1 MEPTFG
7 IEEEFVLLD
16 PVTLTAVDGG
26 PEAIA
31 ALHAAGA
38 GVVDNEF
45 FPSQVEFASPVLSTA
60 TEAWDQIRGFRRR
73 LAEWADEAG
82 LIAAGT
88 GTPFRVR
95 KHFGVSGIERYE
107 RIARDVAGIT
117 PDHQINGLHV
127 HVAIP
132 DAEFG
137 IRVSNGIRGWL
148 PTLLALAS
156 NSPFWQG
163 DDTGFDSWRAI
174 HGRRWTTH
182 GVPPVF
188 RDAAEHQRTLD
199 ALWGIGASSD
209 HGTINWNVRL
219 SVHYPTIEIR
229 VFDSQLDGRSSVALA
244 LITRALVTSVS
255 EQAVPSPEID
265 ITDAAFWH
273 AARYGVGST
282 LVHPFTGRLVPAAEV
297 LGVLDE
303 LTRPHLSEASAR
315 AFVDDLL
322 QRIARNGSGAAR
334 QRQAFSAGQG
344 ELAELYR
351 RELGGGGA

>member
-1 MEPTFG
+1 MQPTFG

-16 PVTLTAVDGG
+16 PVTLTAVDRG
-26 PEAIA
+26 PEAIS

-38 GVVDNEF
+38 GVVDKEF

-60 TEAWDQIRGFRRR
+60 AEAWNEIRGFRRR
-73 LAEWADEAG
+73 LAAWADEAG

-95 KHFGVSGIERYE
+95 KHFGVSGVERYA
-107 RIARDVAGIT
+107 RIARDIAGLT

-137 IRVSNGIRGWL
+137 VRVSNALRPWL

-163 DDTGFDSWRAI
+163 DDTGFHSWRAI

-182 GVPPVF
+182 SVPPFF

-199 ALWGIGASSD
+199 ALRGIGASSD
-209 HGTINWNVRL
+209 HGTINWNIRL
-219 SVHYPTIEIR
+219 SAHYPTIEVR

-244 LITRALVTSVS
+244 LITRALAVS
-255 EQAVPSPEID
+255 ASDQATPSPEID
-265 ITDAAFWH
+265 ITDAALWH

-303 LTRPHLSEASAR
+303 LARPHLSEASAR

-322 QRIARNGSGAAR
+322 QRTARNGSGAAR
-334 QRQAFSAGQG
+334 QRQASLAGQG
-344 ELAELYR
+344 ELADLYR
-351 RELGGGGA
+351 RELDGDGA

>member
-1 MEPTFG
+1 MQPTFG

-16 PVTLTAVDGG
+16 PVTLTAVDRG

-31 ALHAAGA
+31 ALHIAGA
-38 GVVDNEF
+38 GVVDREF
-45 FPSQVEFASPVLSTA
+45 FPSQVEFASPVLSSA
-60 TEAWDQIRGFRRR
+60 DEAWDEVRGFRRR
-73 LAEWADEAG
+73 LGLWADEAG
-82 LIAAGT
+82 VIAAGT

-95 KHFGVSGIERYE
+95 KHFGVSSTDRYT
-107 RIARDVAGIT
+107 RIARDIAGIT

-127 HVAIP
+127 HVGIP
-132 DAEFG
+132 DAESG
-137 IRVSNGIRGWL
+137 VRASNALRAWL

-188 RDAAEHQRTLD
+188 RDATEHQRTLD
-199 ALWGIGASSD
+199 ALRGIGASSD

-244 LITRALVTSVS
+244 LITRALVVAAAD
-255 EQAVPSPEID
+255 QPSASSDID
-265 ITDAAFWH
+265 ITDAALWH

-282 LVHPFTGRLVPAAEV
+282 LVHPFTGTLIPAAEA
-297 LGVLDE
+297 LRVLDE
-303 LTRPHLSEASAR
+303 HIRPHLAEASAHR
-315 AFVDDLL
+315 LVDDLL
-322 QRIARNGSGAAR
+322 SRVARDGSGAAR
-334 QRQAFSAGQG
+334 QRRAYVGGQA
-344 ELAELYR
+344 ELSDLYR
-351 RELGGGGA
+351 RELDDGAR